1 VGVPKRIKK
10 RLADMRA
17 NPANVGFSDARAV
30 AEYYFDKPRKSGSSH
45 YVFKMPWAG
54 DPRVNLQD
62 EGHGAKAYQVRQ
74 LLAAVDRYDHERA
87 QTKDE

>member
-1 VGVPKRIKK
+1 VVTPKRIKK

-17 NPANVGFSDARAV
+17 NPANVGLSDALAV
-30 AEYYFDKPRKSGSSH
+30 AEYYFGEPRQNGSH

-62 EGHGAKAYQVRQ
+62 DGHGAKTYQVRQ
-74 LLAAVDRYDHERA
+74 LLAAVDRYDNERA
-87 QTKDE
+87 QARDE